1 MTDTAPPS
9 AHITTRM
16 PSLQPIEQR
25 VAQAILEDMDFV
37 LHATA
42 DQLAAKVGTSRTSVI
57 RTAKALGYDGYQQLR
72 VALTQ
77 EIAQRPKPLP
87 DADSTH
93 VGRMSAEIASF
104 SNYLYGL
111 TALLNED
118 ELTATVEVLAQA
130 RRVLVVGNGLSA
142 PLAQTMALRLTS
154 IGRPA
159 EFVAEAIGQHIAAT
173 QLDKDSVCLVV
184 SGSGSTTLTL
194 NAATA
199 AFEAGAQLIAL
210 TSFTSSPLA
219 ELASYTLVIPSPD
232 GTFRAELQDA
242 SRVAFLL
249 VLEALV
255 TLVDS
260 HLDDSAARRTVL
272 SVLQSAMED

>member
-25 VAQAILEDMDFV
+25 VARAILEDMDFV

-57 RTAKALGYDGYQQLR
+57 RTAQALGYDGYQQLR

-77 EIAQRPKPLP
+77 EIAQRPRQLP
-87 DADSTH
+87 GVDSTY

-104 SNYLYGL
+104 SNYLHGL
-111 TALLNED
+111 TTLLNEK
-118 ELTATVEVLAQA
+118 ELTATVESLVGAK
-130 RRVLVVGNGLSA
+130 RVLIVGNGLSA

-159 EFVAEAIGQHIAAT
+159 EFVGEATGQHIAAT
-173 QLDKDSVCLVV
+173 QLDSECVCLVV

-194 NAATA
+194 KAATA
-199 AFEAGAQLIAL
+199 AHASGAAIIAL

-219 ELASYTLVIPSPD
+219 DLATYTLVIPSPD
-232 GTFRAELQDA
+232 GTFRAELADA

-260 HLDDSAARRTVL
+260 HLDDSAARRAVL
-272 SVLQSAMED
+272 TVLQSAMEN

>member
-1 MTDTAPPS
+1 
-9 AHITTRM
+9 M

-25 VAQAILEDMDFV
+25 VAHAILEDMDFV

-77 EIAQRPKPLP
+77 ELAQRPRQLP
-87 DADSTH
+87 DADSTY
-93 VGRMSAEIASF
+93 VGRMAAEIASF
-104 SNYLYGL
+104 SNYVQGL
-111 TALLNED
+111 TALLDER
-118 ELTATVEVLAQA
+118 ELTATVESLVGAK
-130 RRVLVVGNGLSA
+130 RVLVIGNGLSA
-142 PLAQTMALRLTS
+142 PLAHTMALRLTS

-159 EFVAEAIGQHIAAT
+159 EFVGEAMGQHIAAT
-173 QLDKDSVCLVV
+173 QLDSDCVCLVV
-184 SGSGSTTLTL
+184 SGSGATTLTL

-199 AFEAGAQLIAL
+199 ADTAGATIIAL

-219 ELASYTLVIPSPD
+219 EHADYTLVIPSPD
-232 GTFRAELQDA
+232 GTFRAELADA

-260 HLDDSAARRTVL
+260 RLEDSDARSTVL
-272 SVLQSAMED
+272 SVLQSAMDG

>member
-1 MTDTAPPS
+1 
-9 AHITTRM
+9 M

-25 VAQAILEDMDFV
+25 VAQSILEDMDFV

-57 RTAKALGYDGYQQLR
+57 RTAQALGYDGYQQLR

-77 EIAQRPKPLP
+77 EIAQRPRQLP
-87 DADSTH
+87 GVDSTY

-104 SNYLYGL
+104 SNYLHGL
-111 TALLNED
+111 TTLLNEK
-118 ELTATVEVLAQA
+118 ELTTTVESLVGAK
-130 RRVLVVGNGLSA
+130 RVLIVGNGLSA

-159 EFVAEAIGQHIAAT
+159 EFVGEATGQHIAAT
-173 QLDKDSVCLVV
+173 QLDSECVCLVV

-194 NAATA
+194 KAATA
-199 AFEAGAQLIAL
+199 AHASGAAIIAL

-219 ELASYTLVIPSPD
+219 DLATYTLVIPSPME
-232 GTFRAELQDA
+232 RSALN
-242 SRVAFLL
+242 SRMPLAWPSCWFWRHSSRWWIP
-249 VLEALV
+249 
-255 TLVDS
+255 TS
-260 HLDDSAARRTVL
+260 MIPRRGARCSLCCNRRWRINYPSTRRPRR
-272 SVLQSAMED
+272 

>member
-159 EFVAEAIGQHIAAT
+159 EFVAEAMGQHIAAT

-199 AFEAGAQLIAL
+199 AFEAGAKLIAL

-272 SVLQSAMED
+272 SVVQSAMED

>member
-57 RTAKALGYDGYQQLR
+57 RTAKALGYDGYQHLR

-77 EIAQRPKPLP
+77 EIAQRPQPLP

-104 SNYLYGL
+104 SNYLHGL

-159 EFVAEAIGQHIAAT
+159 EFVAEAMGQHIAAT
-173 QLDKDSVCLVV
+173 QLDKDCVCLVV

-199 AFEAGAQLIAL
+199 AFEAGAKLIAL

-272 SVLQSAMED
+272 SVVQSAMED

>member
-1 MTDTAPPS
+1 MTDSAPLS

-77 EIAQRPKPLP
+77 EIAQRPTPP
-87 DADSTH
+87 AGADSTH

-104 SNYLYGL
+104 SNYLHGL

-118 ELTATVEVLAQA
+118 ELAATVEAVAQA
-130 RRVLVVGNGLSA
+130 KRVLLVGNGLSA

-159 EFVAEAIGQHIAAT
+159 EFVAEAMGQHIAAT
-173 QLDKDSVCLVV
+173 QLDAECVCLVV

-194 NAATA
+194 KAATA
-199 AFEAGAQLIAL
+199 AFEAGAKLIAL

-272 SVLQSAMED
+272 SVLHSAMED

>member
-104 SNYLYGL
+104 SNYVHGL

-159 EFVAEAIGQHIAAT
+159 EFVAEAMGQHIAAT

-199 AFEAGAQLIAL
+199 AFEAGAKLIAL

-260 HLDDSAARRTVL
+260 HLDNSAARRTVL
-272 SVLQSAMED
+272 SVVQSAMED

>member
-42 DQLAAKVGTSRTSVI
+42 DKLAAQVGTSRTSVI

-77 EIAQRPKPLP
+77 EIAQRPQPLP
-87 DADSTH
+87 DSDSTH
-93 VGRMSAEIASF
+93 VGRMSAEIAAF
-104 SNYLYGL
+104 SNYLHGL
-111 TALLNED
+111 TALLD
-118 ELTATVEVLAQA
+118 EQELSSTVAALSGAK
-130 RRVLVVGNGLSA
+130 RVLVVGNGLSS
-142 PLAQTMALRLTS
+142 PLAHTTALRLTS

-159 EFVAEAIGQHIAAT
+159 EFVGEAMGQHIAAT
-173 QLDKDSVCLVV
+173 QLDSECVCLVV
-184 SGSGSTTLTL
+184 SGSGATTLTL

-199 AFEAGAQLIAL
+199 AHEAGATIIAL

-219 ELASYTLVIPSPD
+219 ELAAFTLVIPSPD
-232 GTFRAELQDA
+232 GTFRAELADA

-249 VLEALV
+249 ILEALV

-260 HLDDSAARRTVL
+260 HLENVEARRTVL
-272 SVLQSAMED
+272 SVLQSAMEG

>member
-9 AHITTRM
+9 THITTRM

-57 RTAKALGYDGYQQLR
+57 RTAKALGYDGYQRLR

-77 EIAQRPKPLP
+77 EIAQRPQPLP

-104 SNYLYGL
+104 SNYLRGL
-111 TALLNED
+111 TALLD
-118 ELTATVEVLAQA
+118 EQELASTVAALSSAK
-130 RRVLVVGNGLSA
+130 RVLVVGNGLSA
-142 PLAQTMALRLTS
+142 PLAQTTALRLTS

-159 EFVAEAIGQHIAAT
+159 EFVGEAMGQHIAAT
-173 QLDKDSVCLVV
+173 QLDSECVCLVV
-184 SGSGSTTLTL
+184 SGSGATTLTL

-199 AFEAGAQLIAL
+199 AEKTGATIIAL

-219 ELASYTLVIPSPD
+219 ELSAYTLVIPSPD
-232 GTFRAELQDA
+232 GTFRAELADA

-249 VLEALV
+249 ILEALV
-255 TLVDS
+255 MLVDS
-260 HLDDSAARRTVL
+260 HLENVEARRTVL
-272 SVLQSAMED
+272 SVLQSAMEG